1 MTIHIV
7 KLCVGADSVEDLAEW
22 QIAQLKRARKA
33 KASAIHPRQRAHPV
47 CGTRMWPKRVEDVQ
61 AGGSLYWVIKGVIS
75 VRQRIVS
82 VDDVIDDHGQRCGL
96 YLDAHLQ
103 RTAPQPRRA
112 FQGWRYL
119 EVKDAPPDLTAAQGG
134 ADLPEHLRRQLVE
147 LGAW

>member
-7 KLCVGADSVEDLAEW
+7 KLAVGAETVEDIVEW
-22 QIAQLKRARKA
+22 QIGQIKRAKQAKA
-33 KASAIHPRQRAHPV
+33 KIVAPV
-47 CGTRMWPKRVEDVQ
+47 CGTRMWPKRVEDVL
-61 AGGSLYWVIKGVIS
+61 AGGSLYWVVKGAVS
-75 VRQRIVS
+75 VRQRIIAIDHVT
-82 VDDVIDDHGQRCGL
+82 DDHGQRCGL
-96 YLDAHLQ
+96 YLDAHLH

-119 EVKDAPPDLTAAQGG
+119 ETKDAPPDLSEAQGG

>member
-22 QIAQLKRARKA
+22 QIGQIKRAKKEKCPHIA
-33 KASAIHPRQRAHPV
+33 PV
-47 CGTRMWPKRVEDVQ
+47 CGTRMWPKRVEDVL
-61 AGGSLYWVIKGVIS
+61 AGGSLYWVIKGVVS
-75 VRQRIVS
+75 VRQKIIA
-82 VDDVIDDHGQRCGL
+82 VDDVTDDHGERCGL
-96 YLDAHLQ
+96 YLDAHLY
-103 RTAPQPRRA
+103 RTVPQPRRA

-119 EVKDAPPDLTAAQGG
+119 EPKDAPADLGEAQGG

>member
-7 KLCVGADSVEDLAEW
+7 KLCVGADTVENLADFQKG
-22 QIAQLKRARKA
+22 QIKRRK
-33 KASAIHPRQRAHPV
+33 RPV
-47 CGTRMWPKRVEDVQ
+47 CGTRMWPKRTADVL

-75 VRQRIVS
+75 VRQRIVEIAQ
-82 VDDVIDDHGQRCGL
+82 VNDDHGLRCGL
-96 YLDAHLQ
+96 YLDPHIQ
-103 RTAPQPRRA
+103 RTVPQPRRA

-119 EVKDAPPDLTAAQGG
+119 EPNDAPADLNKASGG

>member
-1 MTIHIV
+1 MTIHIL
-7 KLCVGADSVEDLAEW
+7 KLCVGADGVEDLVQW
-22 QIAQLKRARKA
+22 QIGQIKRAKKEKRKIVA
-33 KASAIHPRQRAHPV
+33 PV
-47 CGTRMWPKRVEDVQ
+47 CGTRMWPKRVEDVL

-75 VRQRIVS
+75 VRQRIVAI
-82 VDDVIDDHGQRCGL
+82 DDVTDDHGERCGL

-103 RTAPQPRRA
+103 RTVPQPRRA

-119 EVKDAPPDLTAAQGG
+119 EPKDAPADLTAAQGG

>member
-1 MTIHIV
+1 V
-7 KLCVGADSVEDLAEW
+7 L
-22 QIAQLKRARKA
+22 
-33 KASAIHPRQRAHPV
+33 
-47 CGTRMWPKRVEDVQ
+47 
-61 AGGSLYWVIKGVIS
+61 AGGSLYWVIKGVVT
-75 VRQRIVS
+75 VRQRIVAI
-82 VDDVIDDHGQRCGL
+82 DDVTDHHGQRCGI

-119 EVKDAPPDLTAAQGG
+119 DPKDAPADLSAAQGG